1 MGRGSVPEGAVA
13 HLLTLL
19 TLTNGTATRLLTPK
33 EALSLPLLFFFFSVG
48 SMFSN
53 DFPLNASFPFTLQRA
68 LLKNPHSF
76 TQSLSVVAV

>member
-13 HLLTLL
+13 HLLILL

-33 EALSLPLLFFFFSVG
+33 EALSLPLLFFFSVG